1 MNIQIVVAS
10 HKQYWMPKNDIFIPL
25 QVGSE
30 ENKSIPGFQRD
41 DKDENIS
48 RKNGTY
54 CELTGLYWAWKH
66 LDADYIGLVHYR
78 RYFAR
83 RIALG
88 KKHRIAD
95 EKAIT
100 NALKNAEAV
109 LPRKRHYVLETN
121 YSHYAHAH
129 HEEDLLLAEQIIA
142 ERYPEYLPDFNRTM
156 HKRSGHRFNLLIMR
170 KDLFRRYCV
179 WLFEL
184 LFELEGRLDTS
195 AYTGLNA
202 RVYGLVSERLLD
214 VWVEH
219 NKIHYVELPV
229 VHLES
234 QHWPK
239 KVFHFLERKFSTSTA
254 H

>member
-1 MNIQIVVAS
+1 MLEL
-10 HKQYWMPKNDIFIPL
+10 WPKDSAWHPEALILIGRS
-25 QVGSE
+25 Q
-30 ENKSIPGFQRD
+30 QR
-41 DKDENIS
+41 
-48 RKNGTY
+48 
-54 CELTGLYWAWKH
+54 
-66 LDADYIGLVHYR
+66 
-78 RYFAR
+78 
-83 RIALG
+83 LG
-88 KKHRIAD
+88 QCDR
-95 EKAIT
+95 AIRSYG
-100 NALKNAEAV
+100 E
-109 LPRKRHYVLETN
+109 
-121 YSHYAHAH
+121 
-129 HEEDLLLAEQIIA
+129 IA